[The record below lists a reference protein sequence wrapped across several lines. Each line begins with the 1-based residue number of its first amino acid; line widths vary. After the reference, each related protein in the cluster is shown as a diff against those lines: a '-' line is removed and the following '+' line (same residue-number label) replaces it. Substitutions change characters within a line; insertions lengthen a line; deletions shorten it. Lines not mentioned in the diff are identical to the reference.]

1 MIPPTF
7 DVAVYLVR
15 HGRTRLNAEGVLR
28 GHLDVPL
35 DDEGRQQ
42 AAQLGQAFETAKL
55 EAVVT
60 SPLVRAR
67 ETAEAIA
74 ATTGAPVVLEP
85 RFIDRDYRA
94 WTGRPE
100 AQIRNRYGS
109 LDVVPDIEPLAAFTA
124 RIVAAF
130 DDLAERFTGQR
141 AVVVAHDA
149 VNRHLL
155 ASLVPV
161 MSGDPAAIPQRPGCW
176 NRLERNAR
184 MWTASVVNA
193 MPTEGTRP

>member
-1 MIPPTF
+1 VTPPTF

-15 HGRTRLNAEGVLR
+15 HGRTRLNTEGVLR

-35 DDEGRQQ
+35 DDESLQQ
-42 AAQLGQAFETAKL
+42 AAQLGQSFEAAQL
-55 EAVVT
+55 EAVVA
-60 SPLVRAR
+60 SPRVRAR
-67 ETAEAIA
+67 ETADAIA
-74 ATTGAPVVLEP
+74 ATTGAPLVFEP

-100 AQIRNRYGS
+100 AHIRNRYGS
-109 LDVVPDIEPLAAFTA
+109 IDAVPDTEPLAAFTA

-130 DDLAERFTGQR
+130 DDLVERFTGQR

-149 VNRHLL
+149 VNRHLP

-161 MSGDPAAIPQRPGCW
+161 VSGDPAAIPQRPGCW
-176 NRLERNAR
+176 NRLERNATMR
-184 MWTASVVNA
+184 TASVVDA
-193 MPTEGTRP
+193 MPDEGTRP